1 MPPATLPSVFPAP
14 GILEESLPAKLLATG
29 KILPVL
35 EVLILVGS
43 VCKDC
48 FANVSLDVD
57 VMAPDSIGRSL
68 DEDDDTEGLIKAAIE
83 NNEVA

>member
-1 MPPATLPSVFPAP
+1 MPPATFPSVFPAP
-14 GILEESLPAKLLATG
+14 GILEESLPTKLLATG

-48 FANVSLDVD
+48 FASVSLDVD